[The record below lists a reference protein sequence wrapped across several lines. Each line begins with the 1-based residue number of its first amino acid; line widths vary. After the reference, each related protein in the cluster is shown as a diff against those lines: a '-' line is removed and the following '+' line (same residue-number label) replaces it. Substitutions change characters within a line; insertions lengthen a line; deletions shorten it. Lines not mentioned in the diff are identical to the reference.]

1 MIAANA
7 LSGASWIG
15 MCTGCSSST
24 PVDPTSTTL
33 PAAATATAASA
44 ASASIHE
51 PTELDPS
58 VPTTKPTS
66 VAAIVLHPTS
76 DDVRRGQRTPHVV
89 Q

>member
-1 MIAANA
+1 LIAADA
-7 LSGASWIG
+7 RSGASWIG
-15 MCTGCSSST
+15 MYTGCSSST

-33 PAAATATAASA
+33 PAAATAASA
-44 ASASIHE
+44 AAASIHE

-58 VPTTKPTS
+58 VPTAKPTS